1 MEPAW
6 SRFLSPVLRLRN
18 ILTPGGAD
26 QKETPEYLRR
36 ARAVS
41 AALGARRR
49 ARLRD
54 RAARG
59 ARRGDGPSRASTL
72 RVSSSAVD
80 TDFTAKLVD
89 VHPPNEDYPDG
100 YDMLINDSII
110 RCRFREGFEQEVF
123 MEPGE
128 VVEVTIELPPTS
140 NLFDRGHR
148 IRLDVSS
155 SNFPRLDLNPNT
167 GEPIGRHT
175 HQVVAEQAVHGGTLT
190 LPVIPLIDWVA
201 IPAGPFPMGI
211 DPARAYPPDEDE
223 TPRRVVSV
231 EGFRIGRTPVT
242 GDDGVPL
249 TYVSRADA
257 EAFCAENGVRL
268 PTEIEWE
275 AAARGGDD
283 RLWPWGDEL
292 PDTTRA
298 TFGQGIGGPSP
309 VGLHPAG
316 AAPCGALDLAG
327 NVFEWTADGAARGG
341 SYLSGPDELRCSAR
355 LPGAPGGARSVRRL
369 PRRRRRAAPRLRL
382 GRGARRR
389 LRDRPRPGR
398 DAAAARRRGRVRA
411 RADTG
416 HERAVRALRRRD
428 RSDRRRPTG
437 RPRQTIPSPSSTGTR
452 RPPSAPGPA
461 AGCRPRPS
469 GRRRPAAPTG
479 APTRG
484 ATRRT
489 RAAPRS
495 APGSSTAPPSPVGSH
510 PDGASPYGLLDMA
523 GNVWE
528 WTSTEYPPGERVLRG
543 GSFASPGLAWARCTM
558 RSHSRPV
565 RRQAHIGFRVARD
578 ARA

>member
-1 MEPAW
+1 M
-6 SRFLSPVLRLRN
+6 
-18 ILTPGGAD
+18 
-26 QKETPEYLRR
+26 
-36 ARAVS
+36 
-41 AALGARRR
+41 
-49 ARLRD
+49 
-54 RAARG
+54 
-59 ARRGDGPSRASTL
+59 
-72 RVSSSAVD
+72 
-80 TDFTAKLVD
+80 
-89 VHPPNEDYPDG
+89 
-100 YDMLINDSII
+100 
-110 RCRFREGFEQEVF
+110 
-123 MEPGE
+123 
-128 VVEVTIELPPTS
+128 
-140 NLFDRGHR
+140 
-148 IRLDVSS
+148 
-155 SNFPRLDLNPNT
+155 
-167 GEPIGRHT
+167 
-175 HQVVAEQAVHGGTLT
+175 
-190 LPVIPLIDWVA
+190 
-201 IPAGPFPMGI
+201 
-211 DPARAYPPDEDE
+211 
-223 TPRRVVSV
+223 
-231 EGFRIGRTPVT
+231 PVT

-355 LPGAPGGARSVRRL
+355 YPVHPAARDPYIGFRVVAVE
-369 PRRRRRAAPRLRL
+369 PRGDLRL

-398 DAAAARRRGRVRA
+398 DPAAARRRGRVRA
-411 RADTG
+411 RADAS
-416 HERAVRALRRRD
+416 HERAVRALRRRGQE
-428 RSDRRRPTG
+428 RPRLPTG
-437 RPRQTIPSPSSTGTR
+437 RPRPTIPSPSSTGTR

-495 APGSSTAPPSPVGSH
+495 APGSSTAPRRRSARTRTARAPTACWTWPGTSGSGRRPSTHRANACSAAARSRARVSPG
-510 PDGASPYGLLDMA
+510 PAARCAATAGRAGARH
-523 GNVWE
+523 
-528 WTSTEYPPGERVLRG
+528 TSA
-543 GSFASPGLAWARCTM
+543 FASRE
-558 RSHSRPV
+558 
-565 RRQAHIGFRVARD
+565 
-578 ARA
+578 RA